1 MSKGLGN
8 LKKSLA
14 AYGGRLSLKLQEGLD
29 ARGHVATGS
38 LRRSIKTRVVETKVG
53 LSLQT
58 LMLSYGNILNR
69 NIKPTSLP
77 NIDAILAWMDAKGI
91 KIDRSKTKA
100 RFKTRRQLALIIAI
114 SIKKN
119 GFASVNKYKVGWAD
133 IILAKEMQRL
143 KSSVRKDLFNA
154 FRKSTLNTLK

>member
-14 AYGGRLSLKLQEGLD
+14 AYGSRLSLKLKEGLD

-38 LRRSIKTRVVETKVG
+38 LRSSIKTRVVETKVG

-100 RFKTRRQLALIIAI
+100 KF
-114 SIKKN
+114 
-119 GFASVNKYKVGWAD
+119 KYKVGWAD
-133 IILAKEMQRL
+133 IVLAKEMQRL

-154 FRKSTLNTLK
+154 FRQSTLNTLK